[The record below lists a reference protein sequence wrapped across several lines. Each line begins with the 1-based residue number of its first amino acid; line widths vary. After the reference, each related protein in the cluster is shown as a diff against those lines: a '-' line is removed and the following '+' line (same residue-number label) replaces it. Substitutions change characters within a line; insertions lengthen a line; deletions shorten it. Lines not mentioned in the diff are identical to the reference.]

1 MNKTEIICLMAVI
14 AAGILLGA
22 IFGKIFLD
30 NII

>member
-1 MNKTEIICLMAVI
+1 MNKKEIICLFTVI

-22 IFGKIFLD
+22 VFGKIFLD